1 MSPHYDVLSSS
12 HLHSIPVL
20 NHNNLQYYTN
30 ITVGDHQKFNVVL
43 DTGSDKLWVP
53 SSDCHSAVC
62 KQHHR
67 FDESKSDT
75 FVRSHDSM
83 RLRYG
88 TGQVAGR
95 TGQDTVSLGDLKKLE
110 EYPIA
115 VSTEITEKPFSSLK
129 PIDGIFGIGKG
140 TKFSENE
147 KLFSF
152 YLSNDTKTSGSL
164 SLGAI
169 DKNHINPTSPITYH
183 PTIQPGSWTIKLVD
197 VKVGDQRMHVCGDK
211 GCAALIDTGS
221 SLITGPPND
230 INNILKSQGIHQTC
244 SGYNQGP
251 SKDITLIFQDQ
262 DGNETEYPLSSKE
275 YSIDFQDDA
284 KECKLGIGP
293 LDMGNKR
300 WVIGDTFLRRYV
312 SLFDKE
318 HHRIGFVKSRHDN
331 EDIGV
336 LSRGVPITAGI
347 ALKSVMRTVRARTV
361 GITFLFCN

>member
-1 MSPHYDVLSSS
+1 
-12 HLHSIPVL
+12 
-20 NHNNLQYYTN
+20 
-30 ITVGDHQKFNVVL
+30 
-43 DTGSDKLWVP
+43 
-53 SSDCHSAVC
+53 
-62 KQHHR
+62 
-67 FDESKSDT
+67 
-75 FVRSHDSM
+75 
-83 RLRYG
+83 
-88 TGQVAGR
+88 
-95 TGQDTVSLGDLKKLE
+95 
-110 EYPIA
+110 
-115 VSTEITEKPFSSLK
+115 
-129 PIDGIFGIGKG
+129 
-140 TKFSENE
+140 
-147 KLFSF
+147 
-152 YLSNDTKTSGSL
+152 
-164 SLGAI
+164 
-169 DKNHINPTSPITYH
+169 
-183 PTIQPGSWTIKLVD
+183 VD
-197 VKVGDQRMHVCGDK
+197 VKVGDHRMHVCGDK

-244 SGYNQGP
+244 SGYIQGP

-336 LSRGVPITAGI
+336 LSREVPITAGI
-347 ALKSVMRTVRARTV
+347 ALKSVMRTLRARTV
-361 GITFLFCN
+361 GITFLFGN